1 MQLALTRRDLSWGYA
16 SPHSVCR
23 SVRSVFID
31 SIVFYLLNVSLYLI
45 VGNRNRH
52 GHTGITLAMEEKPV
66 IEIWVQKIAEWFQY
80 VALNREN

>member
-1 MQLALTRRDLSWGYA
+1 LGLRESSFGMSFR
-16 SPHSVCR
+16 SVCFHR
-23 SVRSVFID
+23 FNR
-31 SIVFYLLNVSLYLI
+31 LLSTQCSLYLI
-45 VGNRNRH
+45 VGTRNRH